1 MVILFGYEVLGG
13 IAIEVLSLSYR
24 FDVESL
30 DCEGFFFFFFCYTNQ
45 RVTQREQIIHKEY

>member
-30 DCEGFFFFFFCYTNQ
+30 DCEGFFFFFFFFTNQ
-45 RVTQREQIIHKEY
+45 RETQKKQIIPKEY

>member
-13 IAIEVLSLSYR
+13 IAIGVFFLSFR